1 MGCGVILESEGGW
14 FNPFHPIVAFHIET
28 SLLFFQRKTNYWF
41 LNETQHWAEKA
52 NKKFIRS
59 KLSNKKY

>member
-28 SLLFFQRKTNYWF
+28 SLLFFS
-41 LNETQHWAEKA
+41 EK
-52 NKKFIRS
+52 NK
-59 KLSNKKY
+59 